1 VVFGAVCHVLLLR
14 RCRFEMKS
22 KDAASLLSDA
32 FCQTCNSQLAALH
45 PHQQILQALLL
56 VLLKPTL

>member
-1 VVFGAVCHVLLLR
+1 
-14 RCRFEMKS
+14 MKS

-45 PHQQILQALLL
+45 PHQRLLQALLL